1 VRMCLHDGAY
11 WGGHRGVKNSILSP
25 PSMVELKKFEVRMF
39 ILGKLE
45 GRRET
50 REREDRDRDVLPRVK
65 GTLQL
70 LLSYIHRTRTK
81 NTTLESAFE

>member
-1 VRMCLHDGAY
+1 MCLHDRAY

-45 GRRET
+45 GRRDT
-50 REREDRDRDVLPRVK
+50 RERGDRDRDVLPRVK

-70 LLSYIHRTRTK
+70 SLGRIYRTRTR
-81 NTTLESAFE
+81 NATLEFTFE